1 MFTKPVALAALAG
14 LVGVSASSEVHQLVT
29 RQISSSQI
37 PSACQSQCTS
47 ALSIYQACLNG
58 DTTTCLSVC
67 QSSNYSGFVGCF
79 QCVLNNTPGVTSSD
93 VTGLQ
98 GAVDQL
104 ASACNAA
111 GSSVASTSL
120 AATNVAAASGSAS
133 GIATSGGLDSIT
145 SAASAG
151 ASGITIGA
159 SSSSAASSSASSVA
173 ASLSNA
179 GASVA
184 SSASGAVS
192 SAASAAA
199 ASSSKAAGFA
209 TAQLP
214 TGLTSAAVGLVGVI
228 AGAAFML

>member
-1 MFTKPVALAALAG
+1 
-14 LVGVSASSEVHQLVT
+14 VHQLVT

-67 QSSNYSGFVGCF
+67 QSSNYSCVRAQRAVSLSISLPRPHIPVPSSAAIVNPLIRRSGFVGCF

-120 AATNVAAASGSAS
+120 AATNVAAASGSA
-133 GIATSGGLDSIT
+133 
-145 SAASAG
+145 
-151 ASGITIGA
+151 
-159 SSSSAASSSASSVA
+159 
-173 ASLSNA
+173 
-179 GASVA
+179 
-184 SSASGAVS
+184 
-192 SAASAAA
+192 
-199 ASSSKAAGFA
+199 
-209 TAQLP
+209 
-214 TGLTSAAVGLVGVI
+214 
-228 AGAAFML
+228 